1 MKKTKILCTIGPATL
16 DQQTLKLMHKAGMNG
31 ARINTAYG
39 NLSQYKDVVTRVR
52 KVCDVPILLDLKG
65 PELRVHSVKPLKLER
80 GDTLRV
86 GGGLE
91 VSFNHPI
98 YSQLMVGDVVF
109 FDDAKIET
117 TVSTSENN
125 SLNLCVNV
133 GGLLEDGKGVNC
145 PGRQLNVPS
154 LSQRDLDLIGF
165 AREQEVEFLGL
176 SFTRNA
182 DDIRNLKKE
191 VGDSGFSVVAKI
203 ENREGVDEFDSIL
216 SEADGIMVARG
227 DLGIEIEQERVPLVQ
242 KRMIAA
248 CNQAGKIVITAT
260 EMLESMIENPKP
272 TRAEVS
278 DVANAILDG
287 SDAIMLS
294 GETAIGKYPIEAI
307 TMMVKIAQ
315 ETEKAVANKVEEEK
329 YKNIS
334 SAISWSVNNISHSMP
349 MDKVV
354 TLTRTGYTAK
364 AIARFRLKQP
374 IIAVTRELLTKRMLE
389 LVYGVY
395 PVQFDY
401 EDEEDRILS
410 VAQAILSKKIVDEED
425 VVLFT
430 AAFRTSQP
438 HASNLIEIH
447 TIKELI
453 EFKSTTALHRRVQD
467 SDLSRLVV

>member
-1 MKKTKILCTIGPATL
+1 MLKKTKILCTIGPVTL
-16 DQQTLKLMHKAGMNG
+16 DQQTIKLMYKAGMNG

-52 KVCDVPILLDLKG
+52 KVCDVPLLLDLKG
-65 PELRVHSVKPLKLER
+65 PELRVHAVRPLKLER
-80 GDTLRV
+80 GDTLEV
-86 GGGLE
+86 GEGFE

-98 YSQLMVGDVVF
+98 YGQLSVGDVVL

-117 TVSTSENN
+117 TVSTVEDSG
-125 SLNLCVNV
+125 LNLCVRV

-145 PGRQLNVPS
+145 PGRQFGVPS

-191 VGDSGFSVVAKI
+191 IGDSEFSIVAKI
-203 ENREGVDEFDSIL
+203 ESRQGVNEFDRIL
-216 SEADGIMVARG
+216 SEADGVMVARG

-248 CNQAGKIVITAT
+248 CNQAGKTVITAT

-315 ETEKAVANKVEEEK
+315 QTEKAVGSRVKEEK

-334 SAISWSVNNISHSMP
+334 SAISWSVSNICRSMP
-349 MDKVV
+349 VDKVV

-364 AIARFRLKQP
+364 AIARFRLEQP
-374 IIAVTRELLTKRMLE
+374 IVAVTRKMLTKKMLE

-410 VAQAILSKKIVDEED
+410 AAQAIQSKKIVNEED

-447 TIKELI
+447 TIKELM
-453 EFKSTTALHRRVQD
+453 EFERKAAPHRRV
-467 SDLSRLVV
+467 